1 MRRYIFII
9 LAALSLAVIWSLS
22 RGVWA
27 DAPAQSQAP
36 GPVFERRTPVVLA
49 VQRCGPAVVNI
60 ATRRETV
67 ERDPFFLGLPDVFLK
82 NLPPGAAEHR
92 RVVQSLGSGVLIHE
106 DGYIVTNAHV
116 VQSGGE
122 IKVLLAD
129 KREFD
134 ATLVSADTENDLAII
149 KISDGKAFPA
159 AQLGTSSDLMAGETV
174 IAIGNP
180 FGYTNTVSTGVVSA
194 VDRTLDFEGGVK
206 YEGLIQV
213 DAPINPGNSGG
224 ALLNINGEVIG
235 INVAI
240 RADAEGIGFAIPVD
254 RVREDLA
261 RLLNFRNVK
270 RLWLGARLTEDRRK
284 DAAGRWWSTVRV
296 ADVERDSPA
305 AKSGLATAD
314 VLENVGPHAV
324 RSLLDF
330 ETEMMRRAV
339 GDTIKLRISRG
350 GAEKTLEVTLGQAP
364 KPDGA
369 KLALERL
376 GLHLEQMTA
385 ALAKKGRSAIDS
397 GLMVT
402 GVERDSSAA
411 KAGFEAGDVIVQANT
426 HRLKETTDL
435 GYVLSPLE
443 ENAKVVLQVVRGR
456 FAVHVAVPVR
466 GKPNLLH

>member
-1 MRRYIFII
+1 MKRYIFIL
-9 LAALSLAVIWSLS
+9 LAVLSLVTGWCVSRAV
-22 RGVWA
+22 RA
-27 DAPAQSQAP
+27 DATPQATAP
-36 GPVFERRTPVVLA
+36 TPVFDRRTPVVLA

-82 NLPPGAAEHR
+82 NLPPGAAERH

-149 KISDGKAFPA
+149 KIKDAKPFPA
-159 AQLGTSSDLMAGETV
+159 AQLGTSADLMIGETV

-180 FGYTNTVSTGVVSA
+180 FGYTNTVSSGVVSA

-254 RVREDLA
+254 RVREDLT

-296 ADVERDSPA
+296 ADV
-305 AKSGLATAD
+305 LVD
-314 VLENVGPHAV
+314 VGSHAV

-330 ETEMMRRAV
+330 ETDLMRRSV
-339 GDTIKLRISRG
+339 GDVIKLRISRG
-350 GAEKTLEVTLGQAP
+350 SDEKTLEVTLGQAP
-364 KPDGA
+364 KPDGV

-385 ALAKKGRSAIDS
+385 APAKKGRSAIDA

-402 GVERDSSAA
+402 GVERDSPAA
-411 KAGFEAGDVIVQANT
+411 KAAFEAGDVIVQANL
-426 HRLKETTDL
+426 HRLKETADL

-443 ENAKVVLQVVRGR
+443 ENAKVALRVVRGR
-456 FAVHVAVPVR
+456 FAMPVAVPVR